1 MAVPASFVRSASL
14 RTDDEG
20 VVHYFASESQTALR
34 WVVRGLLL
42 VTAITMVTFWFWAI
56 LPATL
61 LVITYLLLLLARE
74 VERRSRSATA
84 ASAPAPSVATPEI
97 TSSITVEQVHPEDLP
112 AGDDET
118 VSMPLLRHEVLVI
131 SSGVAAVLI
140 IAIVLATIFFGGPMA
155 LLAGLFFFAYILLI
169 GGPVWL
175 AAIEDDIEDE
185 TQRLEDSATHSDA

>member
-20 VVHYFASESQTALR
+20 AVHYFARESQLMLR
-34 WVVRGLLL
+34 WVVRCLLV

-74 VERRSRSATA
+74 IERRSRRGRPAPEA
-84 ASAPAPSVATPEI
+84 EVAAPVASASSPAAAAEVK
-97 TSSITVEQVHPEDLP
+97 PEDLP

-118 VSMPLLRHEVLVI
+118 VSMPLLKHEVIVI
-131 SSGVAAVLI
+131 SSGVAAVMI
-140 IAIVLATIFFGGPMA
+140 IAIVLAAIFFGGAPA
-155 LLAGLFFFAYILLI
+155 LLAALFFFAYILLL

-175 AAIEDDIEDE
+175 AAFEDDIEDE
-185 TQRLEDSATHSDA
+185 THRLEEAAARTDA